1 MRTDAA
7 FQHISLTRA
16 LFDTSPT
23 QSLEFSLQATTSGE
37 SVLSIPLG
45 LTFSLIQ
52 TAETRS
58 ATLLDLLL
66 RSSPIAKAVLIVL
79 IVFSIYSWSII
90 ISKWLWLRK
99 AERETNSFLSRFARG
114 GKLSD
119 FYQAA
124 AEADDGSPLVRVF
137 IAGYDEISNQIGD
150 AGGRVRNLDALGRVL
165 QSATISEV
173 SRMERRLSWL
183 ATTANASPFIGLFG
197 TVVGIIIA
205 FQGLSSAAGS
215 SIQAVAP
222 GIAEAL
228 IATAAGIAA
237 AVPAAIFYNYF
248 LNRIKALTATIDQ
261 FCLKLL
267 NLVEQHYIKADV

>member
-1 MRTDAA
+1 M
-7 FQHISLTRA
+7 
-16 LFDTSPT
+16 
-23 QSLEFSLQATTSGE
+23 
-37 SVLSIPLG
+37 SIPVG
-45 LTFSLIQ
+45 LTLLLIQ
-52 TAETRS
+52 TSEPRTAN
-58 ATLLDLLL
+58 LIDLLL
-66 RSSPIAKAVLIVL
+66 RSSPTAKAVLIILV
-79 IVFSIYSWSII
+79 VFSIYSWSII

-99 AERETNSFLSRFARG
+99 AQRETGAFLSSFSGG

-124 AEADDGSPLVRVF
+124 DADAGSPLVRVF
-137 IAGYDEISNQIGD
+137 IAGYDEINNQISD
-150 AGGRVRNLDALGRVL
+150 AGGRVRNLDALSRVL

-173 SRMERRLSWL
+173 SQMEQRLSWL

-205 FQGLSSAAGS
+205 FQGLSSASGS

-248 LNRIKALTATIDQ
+248 LNRIKTQTATIDR
-261 FCLKLL
+261 FCLELL
-267 NLVEQHYIKADV
+267 NLVERHYIKADV

>member
-1 MRTDAA
+1 M
-7 FQHISLTRA
+7 
-16 LFDTSPT
+16 
-23 QSLEFSLQATTSGE
+23 
-37 SVLSIPLG
+37 SIPLG

>member
-1 MRTDAA
+1 
-7 FQHISLTRA
+7 
-16 LFDTSPT
+16 LFDTLKT
-23 QSLEFSLQATTSGE
+23 HTLESILQGTTTGE
-37 SVLSIPLG
+37 SGLSIPVG
-45 LTFSLIQ
+45 LALSFIQ

-58 ATLLDLLL
+58 ATLVDLLL
-66 RSSPIAKAVLIVL
+66 RASPIAKAVLIILV
-79 IVFSIYSWSII
+79 IFSIYSWSII
-90 ISKWLWLRK
+90 ISKWVWLRR
-99 AERETNSFLSRFARG
+99 AERETGSFLSRFAGG

-124 AEADDGSPLVRVF
+124 DADAGSPLVRVF
-137 IAGYDEISNQIGD
+137 IAGYDEISNQMGE
-150 AGGRVRNLDALGRVL
+150 AGGRVRNTEALGRVL

-173 SRMERRLSWL
+173 SQMERRLSWL

-205 FQGLSSAAGS
+205 FQGLSSASGS

-248 LNRIKALTATIDQ
+248 LNRIKALTATIDR
-261 FCLKLL
+261 FSLELL
-267 NLVEQHYIKADV
+267 NLVERHYIKADV